1 MGVSTETPPQAGK
14 KRLLGCAAGCLGF
27 VVVCVICLGIAVH
40 FAVRAVPILPP
51 ETFVTPEADAFVV
64 GKIDPGD
71 VALLALIQDMMEGAQ
86 TGPGVF
92 WRFGGKDGNLRQSI
106 SGVGMLQMVA
116 LVSYGSE
123 KEREMSYS
131 FVFSIQKMSG
141 LMRWTFSRSLKELLR
156 QGGVLTRH
164 GKVTI
169 GTGPGGWSRTVWRN
183 NFMIAE
189 DIEVI
194 KEWIDRIEKQEEAG
208 AGASAAL
215 AVGETLKAAYE
226 RLPCEAALRFASI
239 NTGGEVGLLLPEEG
253 EFSQALK
260 DMGLVGREVKALG
273 MSLDVGDAQEAQVK
287 VCASCGEEGQ
297 ARQLA
302 ARLEGRGAAMEQQ
315 FQLARWKVSR
325 DGKVVKLAFAVPHL
339 WKKSQAVRKPGLDSK
354 MALGYNLD
362 KSDTFT
368 RHVTWPR
375 L

>member
-1 MGVSTETPPQAGK
+1 
-14 KRLLGCAAGCLGF
+14 
-27 VVVCVICLGIAVH
+27 
-40 FAVRAVPILPP
+40 LPP
-51 ETFVTPEADAFVV
+51 ETFITPQADAFVV
-64 GKIDPGD
+64 GKVDPGD
-71 VALLALIQDMMEGAQ
+71 VALLALIQDMLDEAQ
-86 TGPGVF
+86 TDRGLF
-92 WRFGGKDGNLRQSI
+92 RRFGGEKGNLRQSI

-116 LVSYGSE
+116 LISYGSE
-123 KEREMSYS
+123 KESEMSYS

-141 LMRWTFSRSLKELLR
+141 LMRWTFGRSLKELLR

-164 GKVTI
+164 GKATI
-169 GTGPGGWSRTVWRN
+169 GTGPGGWNRTVWRN

-189 DIEVI
+189 DMEVI

-208 AGASAAL
+208 AGAAAAL
-215 AVGETLKAAYE
+215 AVGETLKAVYE
-226 RLPCEAALRFASI
+226 KLPCEAPLRFVSI
-239 NTGGEVGLLLPEEG
+239 NTRGEVGLLLPEKG

-302 ARLEGRGAAMEQQ
+302 ARLEGQRAAMEQQ

-339 WKKSQAVRKPGLDSK
+339 WKRSQAARKRGLDSK
-354 MALGYNLD
+354 VALGYNLD
-362 KSDTFT
+362 KSDTFA
-368 RHVTWPR
+368 RHVTRPW